1 MIPVRQR
8 SRRSRGGL
16 FGKVTEPRS
25 GVQLIDRN
33 RHAVELERI
42 TLTTLL
48 RTFLENQPAKIAAQ
62 ITEAIG
68 NAEKADKPKKK
79 AVDRILSA
87 VDLSDWVEIV
97 PDAERIIVHV
107 AQDGGGEALSQVGVN
122 DGGIT
127 EQVNEDALDWAH
139 ARAAE
144 LVGMEYD
151 EDGNL
156 VPNADAE
163 WAITDSTREMLRS
176 DVETAMEDGMS
187 TDDLAQA
194 LSGRYAFSGARAE
207 TIARTELARADVQG
221 NMIAYKQSGVV
232 SGKEWLL
239 GSEHVDS
246 DECDDAEAM
255 GVVPLDSDF
264 GGIGDPP
271 AHPNCVCDVAPVL
284 AGDEEIDE

>member
-1 MIPVRQR
+1 MWGRATR
-8 SRRSRGGL
+8 RGGL
-16 FGKVTEPRS
+16 FKKSTSNVP
-25 GVQLIDRN
+25 LIDRN
-33 RHAVELERI
+33 RHAVEVARI
-42 TLTTLL
+42 TFTSTLQ
-48 RTFLENQPAKIAAQ
+48 TFLSKQPAKIAAQ
-62 ITEAIG
+62 ITDAIAS
-68 NAEKADKPKKK
+68 AEKADKPKKK
-79 AVDRILSA
+79 FIDRILSA
-87 VDLSDWVEIV
+87 LDLSDWVEIV

-107 AQDGGGEALSQVGVN
+107 AQDGGAEGLTQVNVN

-127 EQVNEDALDWAH
+127 DQVNEDALDWASD
-139 ARAAE
+139 RAAE
-144 LVGMEYD
+144 LVGMKYD
-151 EDGNL
+151 DDGNL
-156 VPNADAE
+156 IPNPDAE

-176 DVETAMEDGMS
+176 DAETAMEEGMS

-194 LSGRYAFSGARAE
+194 LVSRYAFSGARAE

-271 AHPNCVCDVAPVL
+271 AHPRCSCDISPVL
-284 AGDEEIDE
+284 AGDE